1 MVENPDSS
9 RGAAGTVWLAFDD
22 AWDFGESPSF
32 EPPARIDAREIGP
45 SLRFIASRRAIER
58 FYGKFGEYLQPF
70 ILSGSGDFHHL
81 TAIFV
86 RQVKEPFVVL
96 SFDNHP
102 DWDVRPPFWSCGAW
116 VNRALENPLVQ
127 QVAVWG
133 CGSFECRLPWRLLG
147 NRSACRSGR
156 LRVAPWRSEG
166 YDYPSWLHPMSSTP
180 DWRAAFARY
189 IESLGTLPVYVTVDL
204 DSLRESDAITNWENG
219 RFTLSDIVW
228 AISLLRQKSQIIG
241 GDLCGAFSAARYASW
256 FQALAGRFDHP
267 RQRSVS
273 DSERCAVNLH
283 ALKVIWP
290 SLIGERLS
298 DENSRNQEVKNPGV
312 RGA

>member
-1 MVENPDSS
+1 MVGNPDSS
-9 RGAAGTVWLAFDD
+9 RGAARTVWLALDD
-22 AWDFGESPSF
+22 AWDFGETSSF
-32 EPPARIDAREIGP
+32 QPPVRVDAREIGP
-45 SLRFIASRRAIER
+45 SLRFITSKRSIER
-58 FYGKFGEYLQPF
+58 FYQKFGESLRPF

-81 TAIFV
+81 TAIFL

-102 DWDVRPPFWSCGAW
+102 DWDIRPPFWSCGAW

-127 QVAVWG
+127 QIAVWG

-156 LRVAPWRSEG
+156 LRVALWRSEG
-166 YDYPSWLHPMSSTP
+166 YDYPSWLQAMSTL

-189 IESLGTLPVYVTVDL
+189 VESLGAFPVYVTVDL

-219 RFTLSDIVW
+219 RFSLSDIVW
-228 AISLLRQKSQIIG
+228 AINLLRQKSQIIG
-241 GDLCGAFSAARYASW
+241 GDLCGAFSPARYASR
-256 FQALAGRFDHP
+256 FQAFAGRFDHP

-273 DSERCAVNLH
+273 AGERRAVNLH

-298 DENSRNQEVKNPGV
+298 DENSRNQEVKDSGI
-312 RGA
+312 RDA